1 MTAEI
6 FGYNPPFIGGP
17 QNVMSRQ
24 EDEQLIKNDLLQLL
38 LTVPGERVMRPTF
51 GVNLRNAVFEPN
63 DTSTVA
69 SLEQEIRSSIEEYE
83 RRVIVDDVQIVTDI
97 DNNGMTIKVYT
108 TLRSNPL
115 KQVDFE
121 QFIGF
126 SSGP

>member
-51 GVNLRNAVFEPN
+51 GVNLRDVVFEPN
-63 DTSTVA
+63 DTSTVS

-83 RRVIVDDVQIVTDI
+83 QRVIVDDVQVVTDI

-115 KQVDFE
+115 KQIDFE